1 MELRITFGYLIVRFR
16 ADVGRRGFLV
26 DADSTYNGGWLC
38 LTTYSTFFLIVLY
51 VHIYNHWTSHS
62 RRAQAAGGH
71 GDTDTT
77 WGLAA

>member
-51 VHIYNHWTSHS
+51 IYTTIGHRTAGE
-62 RRAQAAGGH
+62 RRQQAGMVTQTRR
-71 GDTDTT
+71 GD
-77 WGLAA
+77 